1 MFQLGISAAC
11 AYVRKSLDELTS
23 VEDIGML
30 ASPDALDLQKIVES
44 SIVEAAVRVHE
55 RASSVLMDGVKG
67 KSGSDFTA
75 TVNNDKSVTIT
86 MNKNAVRIVSI
97 QSKQT
102 TESKVISNVITDLIP
117 EDSAEGR
124 KQQNPYV
131 CGTYDDPRAVLNKVW
146 ADDHRPIMTYYSVHE
161 NELPDLV
168 VEYVPYPVIEE
179 NVIEICS
186 RLEYAVLNE
195 LTAMVMDSYGLA
207 ERAAQ
212 HRNRA
217 NEIMEGR

>member
-30 ASPDALDLQKIVES
+30 ASPDAIDLHKIVEN
-44 SIVEAAVRVHE
+44 SIIEAAVRVHE
-55 RASSVLMDGVKG
+55 RASSVLMEGIQG
-67 KSGSDFTA
+67 ALGTDFTTA
-75 TVNNDKSVTIT
+75 PNSDHSVAIT
-86 MNKNAVRIVSI
+86 MQKEAVRIVSVKASDSDI
-97 QSKQT
+97 
-102 TESKVISNVITDLIP
+102 VITELIP

-124 KQQNPYV
+124 KQKNPYI
-131 CGTYDDPRAVLNKVW
+131 CGTHDDPRAVLNKVW
-146 ADDHRPIMTYYSVHE
+146 SADHKPVITYYSIKDTT
-161 NELPDLV
+161 LPTFV

-195 LTAMVMDSYGLA
+195 LTAMVMESYGLA
-207 ERAAQ
+207 ERAAL
-212 HRNRA
+212 HRSRV
-217 NEIMEGR
+217 NEILESR

>member
-30 ASPDALDLQKIVES
+30 ASPDAIDLHKIVEN

-67 KSGSDFTA
+67 VSGTDYA
-75 TVNNDKSVTIT
+75 IELAEADKSVKIT
-86 MNKNAVRIVSI
+86 MQKEAVRIVSI
-97 QSKQT
+97 KASD
-102 TESKVISNVITDLIP
+102 SANVITDLIP

-124 KQQNPYV
+124 KQKNPYV
-131 CGTYDDPRAVLNKVW
+131 RGTHDDPRAVLNKVW
-146 ADDHRPIMTYYSVHE
+146 SDDHKPIITYYSAKDA
-161 NELPDLV
+161 LPTFTI
-168 VEYVPYPVIEE
+168 EYVPYPVIEE

-195 LTAMVMDSYGLA
+195 LTAMVMDSYGLTD
-207 ERAAQ
+207 RAAQ

-217 NEIMEGR
+217 NETMEGK

>member
-30 ASPDALDLQKIVES
+30 ASPDAIDLHKIVEA

-55 RASSVLMDGVKG
+55 KASSLVMEGVKG
-67 KSGSDFTA
+67 SKGTDYDTSMNA
-75 TVNNDKSVTIT
+75 DKSVSVTVL
-86 MNKNAVRIVSI
+86 KPAVRILSLKASDSDI
-97 QSKQT
+97 
-102 TESKVISNVITDLIP
+102 VITEFIP

-124 KQQNPYV
+124 KQRNPHV
-131 CGTYDDPRAVLNKVW
+131 RGTYDDPRAILMKVW
-146 ADDHRPIMTYYSVHE
+146 NGDHRPVMTYYCAKDS
-161 NELPDLV
+161 LPEFTF
-168 VEYVPYPVIEE
+168 EYVPYPVIEE
-179 NVIEICS
+179 AVVEICP

-195 LTAMVMDSYGLA
+195 LTAMVMDSLGLN
-207 ERAAQ
+207 ERAAL
-212 HRNRA
+212 HRAKA